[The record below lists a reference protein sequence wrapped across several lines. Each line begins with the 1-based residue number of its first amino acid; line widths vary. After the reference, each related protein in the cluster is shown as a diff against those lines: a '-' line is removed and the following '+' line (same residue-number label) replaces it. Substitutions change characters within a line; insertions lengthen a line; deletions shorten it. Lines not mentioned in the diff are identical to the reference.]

1 MNGVTQRKNNSQKGW
16 DKMSIFGPTD
26 TRNYKKLA
34 NEIYDIEVRFANSFC
49 EMYAVLHNSTKFAV
63 MDAARPYGGLVYLYG
78 ALLAYQVLKENN
90 ATNEESILIYYF
102 AKVHKKPEAA
112 FGGTLEENTDVFK
125 TGALAEIERGLYGMN
140 FPTSEGTAMFEKFFE
155 QVEAVVNKWSRDE
168 F

>member
-1 MNGVTQRKNNSQKGW
+1 
-16 DKMSIFGPTD
+16 MSIFGPKD

-34 NEIYDIEVRFANSFC
+34 NEIYDIEIRFANKFC
-49 EMYAVLHNSTKFAV
+49 EIYAHMHNSSKFAV
-63 MDAARPYGGLVYLYG
+63 MDMARPYGGLVYIYG

-90 ATNEESILIYYF
+90 ATNEQSILICYF

-112 FGGTLEENTDVFK
+112 FGGSMEENIEVFK

-140 FPTSEGTAMFEKFFE
+140 LPGNENTEVFEPFFE
-155 QVEAVVNKWSRDE
+155 QVEATVNKWSRDE